1 MPNLSFNELKKIIKT
16 RHIKGNKIMSKVKLL
31 SALDES
37 ESSGSINNFNN
48 ARIKKIFSD
57 F

>member
-16 RHIKGNKIMSKVKLL
+16 RRIKGNKIMSKVKLL